1 MYLTRRQREIYEFLT
16 KHIEAFGYA
25 PSLEEICAHFGLSS
39 PATAHKHLT
48 RLQEKG
54 LIQREWN
61 RGRAIEIVPL
71 RTETLGAELP
81 LLGIVAAGEPIEA
94 VETRETISVPAD
106 LVRGENNYVLRVR
119 GDSMIDEGIRDGDFV
134 IVEERHTA
142 ANGETVIA
150 LVGGTEATVKKFYR
164 ENGTVRLV
172 PANSQMEPIVVRG
185 NELTIQ
191 GVVIGL
197 IRKY

>member
-1 MYLTRRQREIYEFLT
+1 MYLTRRQREIYEYLT

-25 PSLEEICAHFGLSS
+25 PSLEEICSHFGLSS
-39 PATAHKHLT
+39 PATAHKHVS
-48 RLQEKG
+48 RLVEKG
-54 LIQREWN
+54 LIRREWN

-71 RTETLGAELP
+71 RVEPHGVELP
-81 LLGIVAAGEPIEA
+81 LLGIVAAGKPIEA

-106 LVRGENNYVLRVR
+106 LVRGERNYVLRVR

-134 IVEERHTA
+134 IAEERSTA
-142 ANGETVIA
+142 ENGETVIA
-150 LVGGTEATVKKFYR
+150 LLGGAEATVKKFFR
-164 ENGTVRLV
+164 DNGKVRLV
-172 PANSQMEPIVVRG
+172 PANSTMEPLVVAEGDLR
-185 NELTIQ
+185 IQ

>member
-1 MYLTRRQREIYEFLT
+1 MYLTRRQQEIYEFLT

-48 RLQEKG
+48 KLEEKG
-54 LIQREWN
+54 LIHREWN
-61 RGRAIEIVPL
+61 RGRAIEIVPM
-71 RTETLGAELP
+71 RTEPRGVEIP
-81 LLGIVAAGEPIEA
+81 LLGIVAAGAPIEA
-94 VETRETISVPAD
+94 VETQETISVPAD
-106 LVRGENNYVLRVR
+106 LVRGEHNYVLRVR

-134 IVEERHTA
+134 IVEERQTA
-142 ANGETVIA
+142 ENGETVIA
-150 LVGGTEATVKKFYR
+150 LVGGTDATVKKFYR
-164 ENGTVRLV
+164 ENGNVRLV
-172 PANSQMEPIVVRG
+172 PANREMEPILIRG
-185 NELTIQ
+185 EDLAIQ

>member
-48 RLQEKG
+48 RLEEKG
-54 LIQREWN
+54 LIHREWN
-61 RGRAIEIVPL
+61 RGRSIEIVPMQ
-71 RTETLGAELP
+71 TELPGIELP
-81 LLGIVAAGEPIEA
+81 LLGTVAAGEPIEA

-106 LVRGENNYVLRVR
+106 LVRGESNYVLRVR

-134 IVEERHTA
+134 IVEERQTA
-142 ANGETVIA
+142 ENGETVIA
-150 LVGGTEATVKKFYR
+150 LVGGTEATVKKFFR
-164 ENGTVRLV
+164 ENGRIRLV
-172 PANSQMEPIVVRG
+172 PANSEMEPIVVTET
-185 NELTIQ
+185 ELRVQ